1 MTSKKEDFEFDTWTN
16 IDFTDDEVDKL
27 SRKNDRKFA
36 TFKKRIKDTDQ
47 FKVEANVFDDSTYA
61 ALYKLVQEGHITA
74 LGGPISSGKEAIVF
88 EAYGEND
95 SEIAIKIYRINTSS
109 FRQMK
114 DYLTGDPRFSGIGS
128 DKRDIVL
135 AWTRKEFANLKR
147 ARDGGVRVPDPI
159 AVKLNV
165 LVMELIGVEGNVAPK
180 LQGIELEN
188 PILAYEI
195 IRDFMKKLHISG
207 LVHGDLSEYN
217 ILVHD
222 GELCIIDIGQAVT
235 HRHPQAS
242 TYLHRDCENISK
254 FFSRNGVETS
264 EEILYD
270 YITQKSP

>member
-1 MTSKKEDFEFDTWTN
+1 MTSKKEDFKFDTWTN
-16 IDFTDDEVDKL
+16 IDFPDDEVDKL

-36 TFKKRIKDTDQ
+36 TFIKRIKDTDQ

-159 AVKLNV
+159 AVKLNG
-165 LVMELIGVEGNVAPK
+165 LVMELIGGEGNVAPK

-235 HRHPQAS
+235 HRHQKAS